1 MKLVKNEK
9 GLIFGAFLL
18 AMLVA
23 SPMVVQAVK
32 STQEDAPKK
41 EQKKLKEVS
50 KKKTKQCVIV
60 LENEE

>member
-41 EQKKLKEVS
+41 EQKKIKKVLR
-50 KKKTKQCVIV
+50 KKTRQCVIV
-60 LENEE
+60 TDGEE

>member
-23 SPMVVQAVK
+23 SPMVGV
-32 STQEDAPKK
+32 
-41 EQKKLKEVS
+41 LS
-50 KKKTKQCVIV
+50 KFLGIDISVF
-60 LENEE
+60 LLFH